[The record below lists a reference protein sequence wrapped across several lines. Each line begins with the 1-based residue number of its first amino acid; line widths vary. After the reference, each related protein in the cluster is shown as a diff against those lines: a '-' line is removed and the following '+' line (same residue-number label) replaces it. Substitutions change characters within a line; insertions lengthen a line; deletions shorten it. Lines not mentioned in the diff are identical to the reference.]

1 MPAYKKLSR
10 EGDIY
15 TVEFEASDGRTATK
29 RFKGSEQEI
38 DGILEEAAKHF
49 ESVERPVVEELD
61 QKKVTVKL
69 K

>member
-15 TVEFEASDGRTATK
+15 TVELEASDGRTATK
-29 RFKGSEQEI
+29 RFRGTEQNI
-38 DGILEEAAKHF
+38 DSILEAAAKHF
-49 ESVERPVVEELD
+49 ENVQRPVVEELD
-61 QKKVTVKL
+61 KRKVTVKL